1 MRSYGRC
8 VTEATHFS
16 ETLQRERDASFRWL
30 MTDRRGR
37 RVVWRLLGEAGIF
50 HSSMAST
57 PEATAFN
64 EGRRSTGLALL
75 ADISRLCPER
85 FAEMQQEAHVEEMA
99 ALRSSTP
106 IPTAGEADDARDHSH
121 S

>member
-1 MRSYGRC
+1 
-8 VTEATHFS
+8 
-16 ETLQRERDASFRWL
+16 

-37 RVVWRLLGEAGIF
+37 RVVWRLLGEAGVF
-50 HSSMAST
+50 HSSMDAT
-57 PEATAFN
+57 PERTAFN

-85 FAEMQQEAHVEEMA
+85 FAEMQREARVEETC
-99 ALRSSTP
+99 ALRSTAP
-106 IPTAGEADDARDHSH
+106 VPTSGEDDDARDHSQ